1 MAIIRSQSVSAS
13 GSSPAGNIFFHIWVP
28 IESGVVFFLATV
40 CNILCFHLPDK
51 KKKKEESKVPLR
63 DIKEKTPDEDKKK
76 DKPKAH
82 APSHTKIRSIGK
94 VVVMRSEYHWP

>member
-1 MAIIRSQSVSAS
+1 M
-13 GSSPAGNIFFHIWVP
+13 
-28 IESGVVFFLATV
+28 
-40 CNILCFHLPDK
+40 
-51 KKKKEESKVPLR
+51 PLR

-94 VVVMRSEYHWP
+94 AVVMRSEYHWP

>member
-13 GSSPAGNIFFHIWVP
+13 GSSPAGNIFFSHLGANWIW
-28 IESGVVFFLATV
+28 GCFFLATV
-40 CNILCFHLPDK
+40 CNTLCFHLPDK

>member
-1 MAIIRSQSVSAS
+1 MAALLLVTS
-13 GSSPAGNIFFHIWVP
+13 FFTF
-28 IESGVVFFLATV
+28 GCQLNLGLFFFLATV
-40 CNILCFHLPDK
+40 CNTLCFHLPDK

>member
-1 MAIIRSQSVSAS
+1 M
-13 GSSPAGNIFFHIWVP
+13 
-28 IESGVVFFLATV
+28 
-40 CNILCFHLPDK
+40 
-51 KKKKEESKVPLR
+51 PLR
-63 DIKEKTPDEDKKK
+63 DLKEKTPDEDKKK